1 MPARWCITHPVTRVL
16 TCVFGVSFSLGL
28 DLGFTIRAWGQGD
41 NPFRKEPVRKE
52 PVRRKPVRKPSP
64 ATRPSASTT
73 PATSTTQPANPTTPA
88 SPATQPANVPLPP
101 ASRPLV
107 NTLGMEMIP
116 LRFNGQVLYFS
127 KYEVTQQQWYAVMG
141 NNPSYQR
148 GDTVPVNRVSLEDVL
163 QFIEMLN
170 QLERNNSFRYRL
182 PTVEEWEF
190 AARGSGSPSLDAVA
204 WYQPN
209 AGGRPHPAGGKQPNG
224 FGLYDMLGNV
234 WEWCAGGFIR
244 GGAYDS
250 PAEQCSPR
258 GGRIESP
265 QRRDSNIGFRLVA
278 TPVAESPP

>member
-1 MPARWCITHPVTRVL
+1 MPARRTHPVNGILACVL
-16 TCVFGVSFSLGL
+16 GMSLFN
-28 DLGFTIRAWGQGD
+28 LGFINRAWGQGD
-41 NPFRKEPVRKE
+41 NPFRKEPSRKE
-52 PVRRKPVRKPSP
+52 PVRRKTVRKPPP
-64 ATRPSASTT
+64 ASRSTAPPT
-73 PATSTTQPANPTTPA
+73 PATS
-88 SPATQPANVPLPP
+88 ATQPANVPLPP
-101 ASRPLV
+101 ASRPIV

-116 LRFNGQVLYFS
+116 LRFNGQLLYFS
-127 KYEVTQQQWYAVMG
+127 KHEVTQQQWYAVMG

-148 GDTVPVNRVSLEDVL
+148 SDTVPVNRVSLEDVL
-163 QFIEMLN
+163 QFIETLN
-170 QLERNNSFRYRL
+170 QLERNSSFRYRL

-190 AARGSGSPSLDAVA
+190 AARGSGSSSLDAVA

-209 AGGRPHPAGGKQPNG
+209 SGGRPHPAGGKQPNG

-278 TPVAESPP
+278 TPVAESPPQ